1 MRRKKPQ
8 HKARPREP
16 RQPASHRNSQP
27 EQNQLGKGAPAC
39 EKSASGQRLPQ
50 RCGKFCGRFP
60 RNLRSVS
67 SFRYLRTLPMNCCTS
82 NHNEMSNIGEA
93 FSKRDN
99 DAIFLKT
106 YGNRMVLHNLG
117 TLVGVLFGANKGC
130 HELQRW
136 QGRPVPRPELH
147 GPRPS

>member
-1 MRRKKPQ
+1 
-8 HKARPREP
+8 
-16 RQPASHRNSQP
+16 
-27 EQNQLGKGAPAC
+27 
-39 EKSASGQRLPQ
+39 
-50 RCGKFCGRFP
+50 
-60 RNLRSVS
+60 
-67 SFRYLRTLPMNCCTS
+67 MNCCTS

-136 QGRPVPRPELH
+136 QGRPVQRPEL
-147 GPRPS
+147 